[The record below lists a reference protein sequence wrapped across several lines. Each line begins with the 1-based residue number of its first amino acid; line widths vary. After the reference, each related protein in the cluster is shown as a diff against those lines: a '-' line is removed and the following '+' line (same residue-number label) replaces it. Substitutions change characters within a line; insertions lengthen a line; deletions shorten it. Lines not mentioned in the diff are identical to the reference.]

1 MFTCFNHDVALIGSG
16 GVFRTAPLFTGPDSG
31 LYIGLGS
38 GCVRVRADGSTSK
51 DKVSVYKIETSKPL
65 YHDKY
70 QRLSTAKTAGCTGPH
85 TFVERPL

>member
-38 GCVRVRADGSTSK
+38 GFVRVRADGSTSK
-51 DKVSVYKIETSKPL
+51 DKLTVYRIETSSPL
-65 YHDKY
+65 YHDRHR
-70 QRLSTAKTAGCTGPH
+70 RLTVAKEPGGTGPH